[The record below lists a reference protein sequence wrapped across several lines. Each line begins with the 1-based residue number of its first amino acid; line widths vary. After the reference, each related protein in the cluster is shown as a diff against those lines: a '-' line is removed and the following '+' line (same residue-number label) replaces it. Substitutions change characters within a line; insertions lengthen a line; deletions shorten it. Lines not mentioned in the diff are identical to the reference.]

1 MKSTG
6 VIRRIDEL
14 GRIVIPKEIRKNL
27 GIREGDNLEILIEND
42 KLTLQKFSKITNYQ
56 KDIEN
61 IIYNIAG
68 SFNIKINFYD
78 REKLIFAT
86 DNDFKNINAQKIL
99 NEIINDRKEE
109 TIELENYKLFCKPI
123 IILSDVTGI
132 LVFEVNNNMNEIN
145 KIANFLTNVITNKI
159 DIS

>member
-56 KDIEN
+56 EDIEN
-61 IIYNIAG
+61 IIYNIAR

-78 REKLIFAT
+78 REKLIYAA
-86 DNDFKNINAQKIL
+86 DNYFKNINVQK
-99 NEIINDRKEE
+99 IINDIINNRKEE
-109 TIELENYKLFCKPI
+109 TIELENHKLFCKPI

>member
-56 KDIEN
+56 EDIEN
-61 IIYNIAG
+61 IIYNIAR

-86 DNDFKNINAQKIL
+86 DNDFENINVQKII
-99 NEIINDRKEE
+99 NEIINNRKEE
-109 TIELENYKLFCKPI
+109 IIELENYKLFCKPI

-132 LVFEVNNNMNEIN
+132 LIFEVNNNMNEIN
-145 KIANFLTNVITNKI
+145 KIANFLTNVIINKI

>member
-56 KDIEN
+56 EDIEN
-61 IIYNIAG
+61 IIYNIAR

-78 REKLIFAT
+78 REKLIYST
-86 DNDFKNINAQKIL
+86 DNYFKNINVQKII
-99 NEIINDRKEE
+99 NDIINDRKEE

-132 LVFEVNNNMNEIN
+132 LVFEINNNMNEIN

>member
-56 KDIEN
+56 EDIKN
-61 IIYNIAG
+61 IIYNIAR

-78 REKLIFAT
+78 REKLIYST
-86 DNDFKNINAQKIL
+86 DNYFKNINVQKII
-99 NEIINDRKEE
+99 NDIINDRKEE

>member
-1 MKSTG
+1 M
-6 VIRRIDEL
+6 
-14 GRIVIPKEIRKNL
+14 
-27 GIREGDNLEILIEND
+27 
-42 KLTLQKFSKITNYQ
+42 
-56 KDIEN
+56 
-61 IIYNIAG
+61 
-68 SFNIKINFYD
+68 
-78 REKLIFAT
+78 
-86 DNDFKNINAQKIL
+86 